1 MQPNDDRARASQS
14 GPIRPQSRDDRI
26 PRDVLY
32 RVMPRVDVPE
42 VPRDPTLLE
51 ELTGSF
57 YVEQARTSKDVSSR
71 IKDDG
76 KRR

>member
-1 MQPNDDRARASQS
+1 MP
-14 GPIRPQSRDDRI
+14 
-26 PRDVLY
+26 PRDERLPLDILK
-32 RVMPRVDVPE
+32 RVMPKVELPE

-51 ELTGSF
+51 TLTDSF
-57 YVEQARTSKDVSSR
+57 RIEQAKTANDVSGR

>member
-1 MQPNDDRARASQS
+1 MPQPDDRTRASQ
-14 GPIRPQSRDDRI
+14 GPARPQSRDDRI

-32 RVMPRVDVPE
+32 RVMPRVDLPE

-51 ELTGSF
+51 QLTDSF
-57 YVEQARTSKDVSSR
+57 RIEQARTSKDVSSR

>member
-1 MQPNDDRARASQS
+1 MP
-14 GPIRPQSRDDRI
+14 
-26 PRDVLY
+26 PRDEKIPLDVL
-32 RVMPRVDVPE
+32 RRIMPKVELPVI
-42 VPRDPTLLE
+42 PRDPTLLE

-57 YVEQARTSKDVSSR
+57 YTEQARTAKDVSAR

>member
-1 MQPNDDRARASQS
+1 MP
-14 GPIRPQSRDDRI
+14 
-26 PRDVLY
+26 PRDERLSLDILR
-32 RVMPRVDVPE
+32 RVMPRKIEPE

-57 YVEQARTSKDVSSR
+57 YTEQARTNGDVSSR

>member
-1 MQPNDDRARASQS
+1 MDLNAST
-14 GPIRPQSRDDRI
+14 GPSWAAVP
-26 PRDVLY
+26 PRDERLPLDILR
-32 RVMPRVDVPE
+32 RVMPKLDLPE

-57 YVEQARTSKDVSSR
+57 YTEQARTSKDVSSR
-71 IKDDG
+71 IEDDG